1 LIKNR
6 EGMKIVGRVKSEDI
20 KEIDSFFIWKGNRC
34 FKIKLSTGKLTNM
47 REEDLKLLC
56 P

>member
-1 LIKNR
+1 
-6 EGMKIVGRVKSEDI
+6 MKIVGRVKSEDI
-20 KEIDSFFIWKGNRC
+20 KKIESFFIWKGNRC
-34 FKIKLSTGKLTNM
+34 LKIKLSTGKLTNM